1 MAPNPYFTNTFA
13 TYIEVNGKKYY
24 LNSSRVTLKPD
35 DKIKLKNLLCC
46 NGGDK
51 GDILVAVYAY
61 DGTNFH
67 QVAGGSKTLNPDAC
81 MTELDL
87 DRSEFYARELCMFNK
102 DIEIVV
108 ISFYWDGSSWVQDDW
123 LCYDSNCGFKVKV
136 ETKCCDWLCTS
147 HAKLFKVKVI
157 DKDTKQP
164 IQGATVKVC
173 FDCGG
178 YCSTT
183 SPGYESHT
191 TDSNGEVWIEKCAP
205 GLFDPSCLAIVAEKS
220 GYTCVTSALIK
231 NWSDISDCDVYEFE
245 LEKATLIN
253 ITITVL
259 NSKTAQPVEKA
270 KVELYLSGYPPTLV
284 DTQYTDS
291 YGKVEFKDLD
301 IYKFYYVEITKDCYK
316 KYTSAKFNPTNKTF
330 KITEY
335 KHCFKVEVIDFQTS
349 KPIQDAKVELY
360 DDKEN
365 FIASDTTDSSGLTDL
380 FVTDKDPII
389 LKITKSGYTEFNGT
403 IQGGVGVNGETITHY
418 LFKEGKGDIEVT
430 VIDVGGNPINE
441 FTAYYKKKT
450 EELYYIGCAPS
461 GETNKC
467 TIKDLPYGDY
477 DIMAHNPDYG
487 DATSNVTHY
496 SSKTSVTITLGAPSG
511 KCKVKFRV
519 YSREG
524 GAVIYTLTP
533 LENVSVTLECKD
545 IGYEKTLKTNK
556 DGEADFGEIDLRD
569 EKRTFHY
576 KIYYNEYWQ
585 TYESTRTFTQGHSY
599 DIEIHMERC
608 SELIPG
614 WQRMIMSWLGI
625 QTENLKCD
633 EAESLLQQFTT
644 YLLIGA
650 AIFLFLFL
658 LSLLD

>member
-24 LNSSRVTLKPD
+24 LNSSRVTLKPG

-67 QVAGGSKTLNPDAC
+67 QVAGGSKTLNPQGC
-81 MTELDL
+81 MTESDL

-147 HAKLFKVKVI
+147 HAKLFKVKVV
-157 DKDTKQP
+157 DEYGNP
-164 IQGATVKVC
+164 IENATVEVC
-173 FDCGG
+173 FDCAGT
-178 YCSTT
+178 CKTT
-183 SPGYESHT
+183 SPGYESFT

-205 GLFDPSCLAIVAEKS
+205 GIFDPSCVSIVVSKS
-220 GYTCVTSALIK
+220 GYVSKSTYK
-231 NWSDISDCDVYEFE
+231 NYSDISDCETFNF
-245 LEKATLIN
+245 TLQEVSLVT
-253 ITITVL
+253 ITITVQ
-259 NSKTAQPVEKA
+259 SDTTPIEDAEVK
-270 KVELYLSGYPPTLV
+270 LYESGGTLV
-284 DTQYTDS
+284 STKYTDS
-291 YGKVEFKDLD
+291 YGQVEFKDLD
-301 IYKFYYVEITKDCYK
+301 AFKYYYVEITRDCYK
-316 KYTSAKFNPTNKTF
+316 KHTSPQFLPANKTF
-330 KITEY
+330 KITPY
-335 KHCFKVEVIDFQTS
+335 KFCFKVEV
-349 KPIQDAKVELY
+349 QDEQGYPLENATVELY

-380 FVTDKDPII
+380 FVTDKDPVIV
-389 LKITKSGYTEFNGT
+389 KVTKSGYTEHKGT
-403 IQGGVGVNGETITHY
+403 IYSTELGLGDTLTVTLY
-418 LFKEGKGDIEVT
+418 KEGKGDIEVT
-430 VIDVGGNPINE
+430 VEDVGGNPIKA
-441 FTAYYKKKT
+441 FDVFYKEKT
-450 EELYYIGCAPS
+450 SDTWRHGCS
-461 GETNKC
+461 VFDGETNKC
-467 TIKDLPYGDY
+467 TLKDIPYGTY
-477 DIMAHNPDYG
+477 DIKASNVDYG
-487 DATSNVTHY
+487 DATANITHY
-496 SSKTSVTITLGAPSG
+496 SSKTTVTITLGAPTG
-511 KCKVKFRV
+511 KCSVKFRV

-524 GAVIYTLTP
+524 GALIYTLTP

-556 DGEADFGEIDLRD
+556 DGEADFGEIDLQD
-569 EKRTFHY
+569 TKRTFHY

-585 TYESTRTFTQGHSY
+585 TYEADRTFTQGHSY
-599 DIEIHMERC
+599 DIEIHLERC
-608 SELIPG
+608 EELIPG

-625 QTENLKCD
+625 QTENITCD
-633 EAESLLQQFTT
+633 EAESLGQQFTT
-644 YLLIGA
+644 YFLIGA